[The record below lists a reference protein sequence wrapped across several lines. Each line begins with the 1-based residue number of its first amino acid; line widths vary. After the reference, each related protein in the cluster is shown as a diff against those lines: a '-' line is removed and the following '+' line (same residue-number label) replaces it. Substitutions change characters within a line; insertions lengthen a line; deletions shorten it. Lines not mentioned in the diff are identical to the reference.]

1 LVEGGR
7 NKNSMINS
15 LGYHNSKRNEKRI
28 EKLKTK
34 VVVFVIPDRI
44 KLGTQ
49 RNEIRIPFEGIITNV
64 YASCTTPGEARTV
77 MRVEKIPLSVLE
89 DGGTEWTPV
98 ADSIVLNAGEKT
110 NSENP
115 INIIDSNVDTDDY
128 LRIVVEDAGLATRDI
143 IVEVMVK
150 MDFI

>member
-1 LVEGGR
+1 
-7 NKNSMINS
+7 MINS

-28 EKLKTK
+28 DKLKTK

-44 KLGTQ
+44 KVGAQ

-64 YASCTTPGEARTV
+64 YASCTTPGEADTI
-77 MRVEKIPLSVLE
+77 MRVEKIPLSSLE
-89 DGGTEWTPV
+89 DNLTEDWATV
-98 ADSIVLNAGEKT
+98 TESVILSAGERT
-110 NSENP
+110 NNENP
-115 INIIDSNVDTDDY
+115 INIIDSNIDTDNY
-128 LRIVVEDAGLATRDI
+128 LRIFVEQAGLTTRDI